1 MNFTPTS
8 RLAGVLL
15 VMTTALLA
23 GCQTYGPSER
33 FIGLSREQVI
43 AQMGNPYPAPPDLSR
58 AQRLDFPRGP
68 FGKHTYSLQFDAE
81 GKVVSYTQL
90 LNEEN
95 FRQITP
101 GMDVSEVIERIGM
114 SRDQFGLARNR
125 GYGWNFR
132 YITPLGQG
140 VQIGFTAENK
150 VRSTGY
156 GLPPEC
162 RPKIFVMQ

>member
-1 MNFTPTS
+1 MEYMLTS
-8 RLAGVLL
+8 LRAIVIFAIA
-15 VMTTALLA
+15 TALLA

-43 AQMGNPYPAPPDLSR
+43 AQMGNPYPAPPDLSQ

-68 FGKHTYSLQFDAE
+68 FGKHTYSLQFDAD
-81 GKVVSYTQL
+81 GKVISYKQL
-90 LNEEN
+90 LTEEN

-101 GMDVSEVIERIGM
+101 GMDVSEVIERIGI

-125 GYGWNFR
+125 GYVWNFR
-132 YITPLGQG
+132 YITPLCQWF
-140 VQIGFTAENK
+140 QIEFTAENK

-156 GLPPEC
+156 GMPPEC
-162 RPKIFVMQ
+162 RPRVFVAQ

>member
-1 MNFTPTS
+1 MNFTLTL
-8 RLAGVLL
+8 RLAGLLL
-15 VMTTALLA
+15 VITTALLA

-43 AQMGNPYPAPPDLSR
+43 AQMGNPYPAPPDLSQ

-68 FGKHTYSLQFDAE
+68 FGKHTYSLQFDAD
-81 GKVVSYTQL
+81 GNVISFKQL
-90 LNEEN
+90 LTEEN

-101 GMDVSEVIERIGM
+101 GMDVSEVIERIGI

-125 GYGWNFR
+125 GYVWNFR
-132 YITPLGQG
+132 YITPLCQWF
-140 VQIGFTAENK
+140 QIEFTAENK

-156 GLPPEC
+156 SMPPEC
-162 RPKIFVMQ
+162 RPRVFVAQ

>member
-1 MNFTPTS
+1 MNFTLTL
-8 RLAGVLL
+8 RLAGLLL
-15 VMTTALLA
+15 VITTALLA

-43 AQMGNPYPAPPDLSR
+43 AQMGNPYPAPSDLSQ

-68 FGKHTYSLQFDAE
+68 FGKHTYSLQFDAD
-81 GKVVSYTQL
+81 GKVISFKQL
-90 LNEEN
+90 LTEEN

-125 GYGWNFR
+125 GYVWNFR
-132 YITPLGQG
+132 YITPLCQWF
-140 VQIGFTAENK
+140 QIEFTAENK

-156 GLPPEC
+156 SMPPEC
-162 RPKIFVMQ
+162 RPRVFVAQ

>member
-1 MNFTPTS
+1 MEYMLTS
-8 RLAGVLL
+8 LRAIVIFAIA
-15 VMTTALLA
+15 TALLA

-43 AQMGNPYPAPPDLSR
+43 AQMGNPYPAPADLSQ

-81 GKVVSYTQL
+81 GKVISYKQL

-101 GMDVSEVIERIGM
+101 GMDVSEVVDRIGM

-125 GYGWNFR
+125 GYVWNFR
-132 YITPLGQG
+132 YITPLCQWF
-140 VQIGFTAENK
+140 QIEFTAENK

-156 GLPPEC
+156 GMPLEC
-162 RPKIFVMQ
+162 RPRVFVAQ